1 MLGLDNAGKTT
12 VVRRLLGQP
21 IDKIQPTLGFSI
33 QTLTYR
39 RRHHNKNNNGGN
51 DDDFLRLHLWD
62 IGGQKTIRSYWRNYF
77 DGQIDGIVWVVDS
90 IDQERSQD
98 MADELDRILQHE
110 RLRSSTLL
118 LLANKQD
125 VLGAVSV
132 DALAQLLPNRAKE
145 RRHWK
150 IFACSAVTGQ
160 GLVEAVDWLV
170 DDISSR
176 IFLLS

>member
-1 MLGLDNAGKTT
+1 LRILVLGLDNAGKTT

-39 RRHHNKNNNGGN
+39 RRHGNN
-51 DDDFLRLHLWD
+51 DDDSLRLHLWD

-77 DGQIDGIVWVVDS
+77 DGQIDGIIWVVDS
-90 IDQERSQD
+90 IDNERSQD
-98 MADELDRILQHE
+98 MAEELDRILQHE

-125 VLGAVSV
+125 VIGAVSV
-132 DALAQLLPNRAKE
+132 ETLAQLLPDRAKE

-170 DDISSR
+170 EDISSR